1 MYKKQ
6 MLVQRIVC
14 FVVLAAA
21 ALVFIYSLGL
31 VTDLHY
37 NNFAYYSE
45 DPRYP
50 AFEGAEIYSEI
61 QPFNKALTTAGLI
74 LILSALLVFVL
85 GSHKRRKYYVGNYI
99 AIGLNSALTIGVSV
113 WGILNVV
120 KYKKMYYEI
129 DFEALERWQEL
140 LKKPCDISPFWFNVG
155 FYVFGI
161 AIIAAVLGVLN
172 LVFKVLVMRSERML
186 LEGGAV

>member
-6 MLVQRIVC
+6 MILQRIVC
-14 FVVLAAA
+14 YALLIAAV
-21 ALVFIYSLGL
+21 LVFIYSLGI
-31 VTDLHY
+31 VTDLYDSLFPYADSSKRKFVTGADIYY
-37 NNFAYYSE
+37 N
-45 DPRYP
+45 
-50 AFEGAEIYSEI
+50 I
-61 QPFNKALTTAGLI
+61 QPFNKQFTVAGI
-74 LILSALLVFVL
+74 ALILSAVSIFVFNT
-85 GSHKRRKYYVGNYI
+85 HKRRKYYVGNYI

-161 AIIAAVLGVLN
+161 AISAAVLGVLN